1 MATCAAVISFQ
12 VVASFSN
19 PAPANIG
26 ISSWLSVWVHAYV
39 NKKFLYER
47 WFSSKPLEKGGKG
60 KKAGIANSHITF
72 SSFAFELAKIVWNGE
87 INLFDAIFCNWDSL
101 CESFNKLIK
110 WKFLSNVS
118 IVFENENFKASDQSG
133 KRLLG
138 FAGFNF
144 KLRSKLW
151 LSGVSGISWDRWGI
165 RKFFAFNIR
174 GASVYTLTP
183 TDLFLCLALG
193 LCGLELVQASYN
205 KEIGTIL
212 TLYDSYLKSRIIL
225 KFVFYSC
232 SISHRSKTIKAD
244 VKIEL
249 KHTLLFLLPIC

>member
-1 MATCAAVISFQ
+1 MAATCAALLSFQ
-12 VVASFSN
+12 VLSRSAH
-19 PAPANIG
+19 PALAIIG
-26 ISSWLSVWVHAYV
+26 ISCWLSVWVHAYV
-39 NKKFLYER
+39 NKKFLFER

-87 INLFDAIFCNWDSL
+87 INLFDVIFCNWDSL

-144 KLRSKLW
+144 KLRSKFW
-151 LSGVSGISWDRWGI
+151 LSGVSGISWDQRGI

-174 GASVYTLTP
+174 GASECTLTP
-183 TDLFLCLALG
+183 TDLFFVLR
-193 LCGLELVQASYN
+193 LVFVVLS
-205 KEIGTIL
+205 
-212 TLYDSYLKSRIIL
+212 LYKL
-225 KFVFYSC
+225 V
-232 SISHRSKTIKAD
+232 TIK
-244 VKIEL
+244 KL
-249 KHTLLFLLPIC
+249 GRSWLFMTAI